1 MIDTHSHI
9 YGPEFSDDIR
19 EAVAR
24 ARAAGVEHILLPNI
38 NAESIGPML
47 ALCSQYPGYFFPM
60 MGLHPTDLTP
70 DYPQVLEQMEDR
82 LRQADHPYVAVGEV
96 GLDYYW
102 DKSNYAEQQDAFR
115 QQVEWAVAYRLPLMI
130 HCRAA
135 HRELVDIL
143 NDYRDKGLTGV
154 FHCFGGS
161 LEEAR
166 ELLSFEG
173 FVLGIGGV
181 VTYKKSSLPEVLT
194 HVPLERI
201 VLETDAPYLAPVP
214 HRGQR
219 NESAYVADTLRAVA
233 QIYKMEPYEVEKCT
247 NDTAKRIFTRMK
259 WA

>member
-1 MIDTHSHI
+1 
-9 YGPEFSDDIR
+9 
-19 EAVAR
+19 
-24 ARAAGVEHILLPNI
+24 
-38 NAESIGPML
+38 ML
-47 ALCSQYPGYFFPM
+47 ALCRLYPGYLFPM

-70 DYPQVLEQMEDR
+70 DYPQVLEQMEER

-102 DKSNYAEQQDAFR
+102 DKSYCIEQQDAFR
-115 QQVEWAVAYRLPLMI
+115 RQVEWAIAYQLPLMI

-135 HRELVDIL
+135 HRELVDLL
-143 NDYRDKGLTGV
+143 NDYRGRGLTGV
-154 FHCFGGS
+154 FHCFGGG

-181 VTYKKSSLPEVLT
+181 VTYKKSPLPEVLP

-219 NESAYVADTLRAVA
+219 NESAYVANTLRIVA
-233 QIYKMEPYEVEKCT
+233 KIYKIEPEEMEKCS
-247 NDTAKRIFTRMK
+247 NDTVKRIFTRMK